1 MDELNNNLLDQ
12 VNSLKD
18 LKKLGKKQLP
28 ILASEIREFLIK
40 SVQETGGHLASNLGV
55 VELTIA
61 LHYIFNSPKDIL
73 IWDVGHQTYTHKILT
88 GRKNQFSTLRQYLGL
103 SGFPK
108 RDESDH
114 DHFGTGHS
122 STSISAAFGMAE
134 ALNKQRSNSKS
145 IAIIGDGALTAGM
158 AFEALN
164 NAGNSKSNILVIL
177 NDNDMSISKNVG
189 ALNNYLA
196 KLLSGK
202 IYGGF
207 KSTSK
212 QIFEKVPSILELAKK
227 TEEHVKGMVTPGT
240 LFEEFGFNYIGP
252 IDGHNLDVLVDTLE
266 NINNLSG
273 PQFLHVVTKKG
284 NGFSPAEKDPNKFH
298 GISKKTT
305 LSTNQ
310 KTFTQVFGE
319 WILDY
324 AKKDKSL
331 VAITPAMSDGSGLTT
346 FAKKYPSRF
355 YDVGI
360 AEQHAVTFAAGLALK
375 GFKPVVA
382 IYSTFMQRAYDQIIH
397 DVALQKISMVFA
409 VDRAGVVGA
418 DGPTH
423 NGSFDISFIRCIP
436 NTVIMNPI
444 NEQELKDMLTLG
456 YKSNKICFIR
466 YPRGYASKLKS
477 AAVKFGKS
485 VEFKKGKKLVFLCFG
500 PLMENVIPIA
510 EKYNYAVINMRFSKP
525 IDQELI
531 LAAAKKYKY
540 IVTIEDN
547 TIAGGAGSSV
557 LELLSKNNIQ
567 IKTLVLGYSDEFS
580 EHGSQEEIHKNL
592 NLDTQSIENKIVNF
606 ISKC

>member
-1 MDELNNNLLDQ
+1 MDELNSNLLDQ

-324 AKKDKSL
+324 AKKDKNL
-331 VAITPAMSDGSGLTT
+331 VAITPAMSDGSGLTA

-477 AAVKFGKS
+477 SAVKFGKS

>member
-1 MDELNNNLLDQ
+1 MDELNSNLLDQ

-88 GRKNQFSTLRQYLGL
+88 GRKNQFSTLRQYQGL

-108 RDESDH
+108 LDESDH

-298 GISKKTT
+298 GISKKTS
-305 LSTNQ
+305 LITNQ

-397 DVALQKISMVFA
+397 DVALQKIPMLFA

-456 YKSNKICFIR
+456 YKLNKICFIR
-466 YPRGYASKLKS
+466 YPRGYASNLKS
-477 AAVKFGKS
+477 TAVKFGKS
-485 VEFKKGKKLVFLCFG
+485 VEIKKGEKLVFLCFG
-500 PLMENVIPIA
+500 PLMENIIPIA

-525 IDQELI
+525 IDQEII

-580 EHGSQEEIHKNL
+580 DHGSQEEIHKNL

>member
-1 MDELNNNLLDQ
+1 MDELNSNLLDQ

-88 GRKNQFSTLRQYLGL
+88 GRKNQFSTLRQYQGL

-108 RDESDH
+108 LDESDH

-298 GISKKTT
+298 GISKKTS
-305 LSTNQ
+305 LITNQ

-397 DVALQKISMVFA
+397 DVALQKIPMLFA

-456 YKSNKICFIR
+456 YKLNKICFIR
-466 YPRGYASKLKS
+466 YPRGYASNLKS
-477 AAVKFGKS
+477 TAVKFGKS
-485 VEFKKGKKLVFLCFG
+485 VEIKKGEKLVFLCFG

-525 IDQELI
+525 IDQEII

-580 EHGSQEEIHKNL
+580 DHGSQEEIHKNL

>member
-1 MDELNNNLLDQ
+1 MDELNSNLLDQ

-477 AAVKFGKS
+477 SAVKFGKS

-567 IKTLVLGYSDEFS
+567 INTLVLGYSDEFL
-580 EHGSQEEIHKNL
+580 EHGSKEEIHKNL

>member
-1 MDELNNNLLDQ
+1 MDELNSNLLDQ

-88 GRKNQFSTLRQYLGL
+88 GRKNQFSTLRQYQGL

-108 RDESDH
+108 LDESDH

-298 GISKKTT
+298 GISKKTS
-305 LSTNQ
+305 LITNQ

-397 DVALQKISMVFA
+397 DVALQKIPMLFA

-456 YKSNKICFIR
+456 YKLNKICFIR
-466 YPRGYASKLKS
+466 YPRGYASNLKS
-477 AAVKFGKS
+477 TAVKFGES
-485 VEFKKGKKLVFLCFG
+485 VEIKKGEKLVFLCFG
-500 PLMENVIPIA
+500 PLMENIIPIA

-525 IDQELI
+525 IDQEII
-531 LAAAKKYKY
+531 LAAAKKYNY

-567 IKTLVLGYSDEFS
+567 INTLVLGYSDEFS
-580 EHGSQEEIHKNL
+580 DHGSQEEIHKNL

>member
-1 MDELNNNLLDQ
+1 MDELNSNLLDQ

-28 ILASEIREFLIK
+28 ILASEIRKFLIK

-477 AAVKFGKS
+477 SAVKFGKS

>member
-1 MDELNNNLLDQ
+1 MDELNSNLLDQ

-28 ILASEIREFLIK
+28 ILASEIRKFLIK

-88 GRKNQFSTLRQYLGL
+88 GRKNQFSTLRQYQGL

-108 RDESDH
+108 LDESDH

-298 GISKKTT
+298 GISKKTS
-305 LSTNQ
+305 LITNQ

-397 DVALQKISMVFA
+397 DVALQKIPILFA

-456 YKSNKICFIR
+456 YKLNKICFIR
-466 YPRGYASKLKS
+466 YPRGYASNLKS
-477 AAVKFGKS
+477 TTVKFGES
-485 VEFKKGKKLVFLCFG
+485 VEIKKGEKLVFLCFG
-500 PLMENVIPIA
+500 PLMGNVIPIA

-525 IDQELI
+525 IDQEII
-531 LAAAKKYKY
+531 LAAAKKYNY

-580 EHGSQEEIHKNL
+580 DHGSQEEIHKNL

>member
-1 MDELNNNLLDQ
+1 MDELNSNLLDQ

-134 ALNKQRSNSKS
+134 AHNKQRSNSKS

-456 YKSNKICFIR
+456 YKLNKICFIR

>member
-1 MDELNNNLLDQ
+1 MDELNSNLLDQ

-88 GRKNQFSTLRQYLGL
+88 GRKNQFSTLRQYQGL

-108 RDESDH
+108 LDESDH

-298 GISKKTT
+298 GISKKTS
-305 LSTNQ
+305 LITNQ

-397 DVALQKISMVFA
+397 DVALQKIPMLFA

-456 YKSNKICFIR
+456 YKLNKICFIR
-466 YPRGYASKLKS
+466 YPRGYASDLKS
-477 AAVKFGKS
+477 TAVKFGKS
-485 VEFKKGKKLVFLCFG
+485 VEIKKGEKLVFLCFG
-500 PLMENVIPIA
+500 PLMENIIPIA

-525 IDQELI
+525 IDQEII
-531 LAAAKKYKY
+531 LAAAKKYNY

-567 IKTLVLGYSDEFS
+567 VKTLVLGYSDEFS
-580 EHGSQEEIHKNL
+580 DHGSQEEIHKNL

>member
-1 MDELNNNLLDQ
+1 MDELNSNLLDQ

-18 LKKLGKKQLP
+18 LKKLRKKQLP

-88 GRKNQFSTLRQYLGL
+88 GRKNQFSTLRQYQGL

-108 RDESDH
+108 LDESDH

-298 GISKKTT
+298 GISKKTS
-305 LSTNQ
+305 LITNQ

-382 IYSTFMQRAYDQIIH
+382 LYSTFMQRAYDQIIH
-397 DVALQKISMVFA
+397 DVALQNIPMLFA

-456 YKSNKICFIR
+456 YKLNKICFIR
-466 YPRGYASKLKS
+466 YPRGYASNLKS
-477 AAVKFGKS
+477 TTVKFGES
-485 VEFKKGKKLVFLCFG
+485 VEIKKGEKLVFLCFG
-500 PLMENVIPIA
+500 PLMENIIPIA

-525 IDQELI
+525 IDQEII
-531 LAAAKKYKY
+531 LAAAKIYKY

-567 IKTLVLGYSDEFS
+567 IQTLLLGYSDEFS
-580 EHGSQEEIHKNL
+580 DHGSQEEIHKNL

>member
-1 MDELNNNLLDQ
+1 MDELNSNLLDQ

-466 YPRGYASKLKS
+466 YPRGYASNLKS
-477 AAVKFGKS
+477 TAVKFGKS
-485 VEFKKGKKLVFLCFG
+485 VEIKKGEKLVFLCFG

>member
-1 MDELNNNLLDQ
+1 MYELNSNLLDQ

-477 AAVKFGKS
+477 SAVKFGKS

-510 EKYNYAVINMRFSKP
+510 KKYNYAIINMRFSKP

>member
-1 MDELNNNLLDQ
+1 MDELNSNLLDQ
-12 VNSLKD
+12 LNSLKD

-88 GRKNQFSTLRQYLGL
+88 GRKNQFSTLRQYQGL

-108 RDESDH
+108 LDESDH

-298 GISKKTT
+298 GISKKTS
-305 LSTNQ
+305 LITNQ

-397 DVALQKISMVFA
+397 DVALQKIPMLFA

-456 YKSNKICFIR
+456 YKLNKICFIR
-466 YPRGYASKLKS
+466 YPRGYASNLKS
-477 AAVKFGKS
+477 TAVKFGKS
-485 VEFKKGKKLVFLCFG
+485 VEIKKGEKLVFLCFG
-500 PLMENVIPIA
+500 PLMENIIPIA

-525 IDQELI
+525 IDQEII
-531 LAAAKKYKY
+531 LAAAKKYNY

-580 EHGSQEEIHKNL
+580 DHGSQEEIHKNL

>member
-1 MDELNNNLLDQ
+1 MDELNSNLLDQ

-88 GRKNQFSTLRQYLGL
+88 GRKNQFSTLRQYQGL

-298 GISKKTT
+298 GISKKTS
-305 LSTNQ
+305 LITNQ

-397 DVALQKISMVFA
+397 DVALQKIPMLFA

-456 YKSNKICFIR
+456 YKLNKICFIR
-466 YPRGYASKLKS
+466 YPRGYASNLKS
-477 AAVKFGKS
+477 TAVKFGKS
-485 VEFKKGKKLVFLCFG
+485 VEIKKGEKLVFLCFG
-500 PLMENVIPIA
+500 PLMENIIPIA

-525 IDQELI
+525 IDQEII

-557 LELLSKNNIQ
+557 LELLSKNNIL
-567 IKTLVLGYSDEFS
+567 IKTLVLGYSDKFS
-580 EHGSQEEIHKNL
+580 DHGSQEEIHKNL

>member
-1 MDELNNNLLDQ
+1 MDELNSNLLDQ

-88 GRKNQFSTLRQYLGL
+88 GRKNQFSTLRQYQGL

-108 RDESDH
+108 LDESNH

-298 GISKKTT
+298 GISKKTS
-305 LSTNQ
+305 LFTNQ

-397 DVALQKISMVFA
+397 DVALQNIPMLFA

-456 YKSNKICFIR
+456 YKLNKICFIR
-466 YPRGYASKLKS
+466 YPRGYASNLKS
-477 AAVKFGKS
+477 TTVKFGES
-485 VEFKKGKKLVFLCFG
+485 VEIKKGEKLVFLCFG
-500 PLMENVIPIA
+500 PLMGNVIPIA

-525 IDQELI
+525 IDQEII

-580 EHGSQEEIHKNL
+580 DHGSQEEIHKNL

>member
-1 MDELNNNLLDQ
+1 MDELNSNLLDQ

-88 GRKNQFSTLRQYLGL
+88 GRKNQFSTLRQYQGL

-298 GISKKTT
+298 GISKKTS
-305 LSTNQ
+305 LITNQ

-397 DVALQKISMVFA
+397 DVALQKIPMLFA

-456 YKSNKICFIR
+456 YKLNKICFIR
-466 YPRGYASKLKS
+466 YPRGYASNLKS
-477 AAVKFGKS
+477 TAVKFGKS
-485 VEFKKGKKLVFLCFG
+485 VEIKKGEKLVFLCFG
-500 PLMENVIPIA
+500 PLMENIIPIA

-525 IDQELI
+525 IDQEII
-531 LAAAKKYKY
+531 LAAAKKYNY

-567 IKTLVLGYSDEFS
+567 INTLVLGYSDEFS
-580 EHGSQEEIHKNL
+580 DHGSQEEIHKNL

>member
-1 MDELNNNLLDQ
+1 MDELNSNLLDQ

-212 QIFEKVPSILELAKK
+212 QIFEKVPSILEFAKK

-477 AAVKFGKS
+477 SAVKFGKS

-567 IKTLVLGYSDEFS
+567 IKTLVLGYSDEFL

>member
-1 MDELNNNLLDQ
+1 MDELNSNLLDQ

-88 GRKNQFSTLRQYLGL
+88 GRKNQFSTLRQYQGL

-108 RDESDH
+108 LDESDH

>member
-1 MDELNNNLLDQ
+1 MDELNSNLLDQ

-88 GRKNQFSTLRQYLGL
+88 GRKNQFSTLRQYQGL

-108 RDESDH
+108 LDESDH

-298 GISKKTT
+298 GISKKTS
-305 LSTNQ
+305 LITNQ

-397 DVALQKISMVFA
+397 DVALQKIPMLFA

-456 YKSNKICFIR
+456 YKLNKICFIR
-466 YPRGYASKLKS
+466 YPRGYASNLKS
-477 AAVKFGKS
+477 TAVKFGKS
-485 VEFKKGKKLVFLCFG
+485 VEIKKGEKLVFLCFG
-500 PLMENVIPIA
+500 PLIENIIPIA

-525 IDQELI
+525 IDQEII

-557 LELLSKNNIQ
+557 LELLSKI
-567 IKTLVLGYSDEFS
+567 
-580 EHGSQEEIHKNL
+580 
-592 NLDTQSIENKIVNF
+592 
-606 ISKC
+606 ISKLKR

>member
-1 MDELNNNLLDQ
+1 MDELNSNLLDQ

-88 GRKNQFSTLRQYLGL
+88 GRKNQFSTLRQYQGL

-108 RDESDH
+108 LDESNH

-298 GISKKTT
+298 GISKKTS
-305 LSTNQ
+305 LITNQ

-397 DVALQKISMVFA
+397 DVALQNIPMLFA

-456 YKSNKICFIR
+456 YKLNKICFIR
-466 YPRGYASKLKS
+466 YPRGYASNLKS
-477 AAVKFGKS
+477 TAVKFGKS
-485 VEFKKGKKLVFLCFG
+485 VEIKKGEKLVFLCFG
-500 PLMENVIPIA
+500 PLMENIIPIA

-525 IDQELI
+525 IDQEII
-531 LAAAKKYKY
+531 LAAAKKYNY

-567 IKTLVLGYSDEFS
+567 INTLVLGYSDEFS
-580 EHGSQEEIHKNL
+580 DHGSQEEIHKNL

>member
-1 MDELNNNLLDQ
+1 MDELNSNLLDQ

-375 GFKPVVA
+375 GFKPIVA

-477 AAVKFGKS
+477 SAVKFGKS